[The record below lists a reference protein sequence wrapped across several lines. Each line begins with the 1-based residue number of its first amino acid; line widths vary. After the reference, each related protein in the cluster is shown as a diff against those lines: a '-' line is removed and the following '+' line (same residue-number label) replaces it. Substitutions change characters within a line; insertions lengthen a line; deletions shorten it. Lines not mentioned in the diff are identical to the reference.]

1 MRQRWIVL
9 ISVLAIQ
16 QFMLC
21 TSLFAQ
27 PRKVRVPPGFGT
39 LNEAIRNDTLPNGQR
54 RDPNTVY
61 VLKRGGVY
69 VLSGTLLAT
78 DFDLNIEAEEGAG
91 PRPFIIMGFL
101 TGAAQVEE
109 SIKIFSNLNMKS
121 VFMTNINEFNT
132 YIARMIAVD
141 APNARLNFYDCLFDG
156 SGQTFIRLNSG
167 GAKIYMR
174 NCTVS
179 RMGRPSNPDNGR
191 VIDDRG
197 NTIDSLVVEN
207 NTWYNVTSRIV
218 RDGGGEI
225 NYVRMNQNTFV
236 NVGQRLA
243 AIGPVNQFIFTNNL
257 VVNPRFIGNS
267 PTSTLVSLE
276 FQEFGSSPL
285 IVLDYNNIFY
295 SQDVLDVWDEISS
308 QQTTPIVPPP
318 FVAPVNQHYMNNAIG
333 IINEQITFQ
342 SGPASPIEILRVS
355 NLGTGSTVPDWDW
368 TGAIP
373 VNPWQLNANAY
384 HHFGYSNT
392 SVSFTGSSTNEPLGD
407 LRWFTGYEISW
418 NLAELIKE
426 AQKSIMW
433 YENNPVIEIN
443 PLALSDLQSAI
454 SAAAAVAN
462 DPGSTRAET
471 FTQYQALSN
480 ALQLFKNGL
489 TITGIT
495 ESSGTLSKVYPNPFD
510 EFLMVDNSERKI
522 SGIIIYD
529 LTGKM
534 AYQKNIDAGL
544 HRLDL
549 NWLPS
554 GFYLIKCIGQNSAW
568 FTFKILKR

>member
-191 VIDDRG
+191 IIDDRG

-342 SGPASPIEILRVS
+342 NGPASPIEILRVS

>member
-191 VIDDRG
+191 IIDDRG